1 VSAELPRRLGPYVL
15 LAPLAHSD
23 AATTYLARSTAE
35 ARLTAAPLVVKV
47 HHPALDPAALARAHR
62 RMTVISRFVP
72 RTLEVGLADEGS
84 YVVLEHVAGW
94 SLAAALEAEPAR
106 WPVSS
111 AARLLYGVAQAL
123 AKLGALADTD
133 RVHGHVSPHTVLLGL
148 DGRPHLIGLDRPG
161 GAGVLGYAAPE
172 QLTQAPLDPRADL
185 YALGALAWRLLSGR
199 PWIAPGSP
207 AAMRRATLEA
217 EPTSL
222 TADAP
227 EVPRRLDAL
236 VQALLAPEA
245 TSRFDS
251 AESVAEALLALVPE
265 ADSPEPDVSER
276 VGEALWSTRES
287 TRTLVARASESM
299 VEFHRPG
306 EAFEGWSASAATPAE
321 VLVLEPTAEG
331 AGRHTPI
338 GARRVDEG
346 AGAPRAPALVAP
358 TFPGTWGTRDE
369 RPPESA
375 EAPAAA
381 GPSPA
386 TPSPATAGP
395 SHTTPRPAQTTP
407 SRPSHTTPRPTHT
420 TPRPPDTTPSRAA
433 HAQHPR
439 SPDPPLARASDPQLA
454 RASGPSRSS
463 DPQLARTSHPS
474 LGPAPPPPAVRWA
487 PAVAAATLAGA
498 VLATMVVTLSN
509 PPSDVVVL
517 PLPDVVRDGGAAAV
531 VAVRSSSLAAL
542 VARSSTAV
550 DTSPTPSPPG
560 ETPAPTPAASWRP
573 PSSERPRPSVPRPS
587 PTARTSPIPSPDVVV
602 AEISRLLARAR
613 LARARSADAAR
624 SAELDRIIGGLVL
637 EASATEAPGLAER
650 LRAHDARLTAL
661 ELAPR

>member
-1 VSAELPRRLGPYVL
+1 MSAELPRRLGPYVL
-15 LAPLAHSD
+15 LAPLARSST
-23 AATTYLARSTAE
+23 ATTYLARSTAE
-35 ARLTAAPLVVKV
+35 ARPSNAPLVVKL
-47 HHPALDPAALARAHR
+47 HHPPLDAAALARAHR

-94 SLAAALEAEPAR
+94 SLAAVLEAEPGR

-111 AARLLYGVAQAL
+111 AARLVHGVAQAL

-133 RVHGHVSPHTVLLGL
+133 RVHGHVSPLTVLLGL

-161 GAGVLGYAAPE
+161 GAGALGYASPE
-172 QLTQAPLDPRADL
+172 QLTEAPLDPRTDL

-199 PWIAPGSP
+199 PWITPGPP

-217 EPTSL
+217 EPTTL
-222 TADAP
+222 TTWAP

-236 VQALLAPEA
+236 VQALLAPEPS
-245 TSRFDS
+245 SRFDS
-251 AESVAEALLALVPE
+251 AQSVAEALVALVPE

-287 TRTLVARASESM
+287 TRTIVARASESM

-306 EAFEGWSASAATPAE
+306 EAFEGWSASAPTPAE
-321 VLVLEPTAEG
+321 VVVLEPTAQG

-346 AGAPRAPALVAP
+346 PGTPRPRALVAP

-369 RPPESA
+369 PHPGTTEARATESA
-375 EAPAAA
+375 S
-381 GPSPA
+381 PSHA
-386 TPSPATAGP
+386 TPRASHATPEASHATPEASRATPGA
-395 SHTTPRPAQTTP
+395 SHTTPSRASHATP
-407 SRPSHTTPRPTHT
+407 GAS
-420 TPRPPDTTPSRAA
+420 DTTPARAA
-433 HAQHPR
+433 HAQHPHG
-439 SPDPPLARASDPQLA
+439 SDPQLARRSDPQLARRSDPQLA
-454 RASGPSRSS
+454 RA
-463 DPQLARTSHPS
+463 SHPS

-487 PAVAAATLAGA
+487 PAVAAATLVGT
-498 VLATMVVTLSN
+498 VLATMVVTLSS
-509 PPSDVVVL
+509 PSSDVVVV
-517 PLPDVVRDGGAAAV
+517 PLPDAVRDGGATAV
-531 VAVRSSSLAAL
+531 VAVRSSSLATII
-542 VARSSTAV
+542 ARSSTAV
-550 DTSPTPSPPG
+550 HASPAPSPRRDDTTPTP
-560 ETPAPTPAASWRP
+560 TPTLRP
-573 PSSERPRPSVPRPS
+573 PSSERPRPSAPRPS
-587 PTARTSPIPSPDVVV
+587 PTARTSPSAGPELVV

-613 LARARSADAAR
+613 LARSRSVDAAR

-650 LRAHDARLTAL
+650 LRAHDARLSAI
-661 ELAPR
+661 EQAPR